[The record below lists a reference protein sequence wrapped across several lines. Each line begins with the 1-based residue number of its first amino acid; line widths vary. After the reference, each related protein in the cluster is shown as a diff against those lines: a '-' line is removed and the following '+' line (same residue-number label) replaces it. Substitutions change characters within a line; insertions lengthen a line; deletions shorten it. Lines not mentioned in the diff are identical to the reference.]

1 MLKQQS
7 KKLFQQKSLC
17 RKLKQHD
24 INIKNETKGTLQHR
38 PNFLELHSTRKL
50 NLSPAHLIKN
60 FPHCKANLPKLHNF
74 ILKSDSHL
82 PKKVDICLIER
93 PLKMIKKML
102 YFILKALVTL
112 KIFKF
117 LSRLFG
123 HVGKTA

>member
-1 MLKQQS
+1 MLTPQN
-7 KKLFQQKSLC
+7 KKLFQQKSLF

-82 PKKVDICLIER
+82 PKKVDIYLIER
-93 PLKMIKKML
+93 PIKMIKNAL
-102 YFILKALVTL
+102 FHLKSSFHSQD
-112 KIFKF
+112 I
-117 LSRLFG
+117 
-123 HVGKTA
+123 